1 MRACL
6 VGVDTKRFYWGGHV
20 ATCLLL
26 YIMEDETGV
35 DALLAK
41 VFSVF
46 FFALRCHFSQGGLAL
61 GTLDTAP
68 KRLFPTLRSTDTC
81 LSRPDICSET
91 REIHNR

>member
-1 MRACL
+1 L

-46 FFALRCHFSQGGLAL
+46 LFCSPLPFFSRWAGFG
-61 GTLDTAP
+61 DT
-68 KRLFPTLRSTDTC
+68 
-81 LSRPDICSET
+81 
-91 REIHNR
+91 